1 MPVRRAASSVLVSN
15 LSSGLAIVRSSNL
28 VRSVGRWSSDPVIR
42 DPLDGTAK
50 HDIRDK
56 GEQNRNHRRL
66 RRIERLKHHPL
77 VDGVHHHAKDDDPRR
92 RDEALPQTPAA
103 ALGVANAMYQG
114 PDIRPAPDARVTYA
128 IPHRGDNR
136 HRRLQNEAERH
147 GAAGP
152 IKNVAPQTTKT
163 LGRNAVPERAADDE
177 NHQEADRNSRLNQ
190 RASRRRIAQGWLAPR
205 TTQRNPTWLV
215 EVSIG
220 SAWRAAGR

>member
-114 PDIRPAPDARVTYA
+114 PDIRPAPDPRVMYA
-128 IPHRGDNR
+128 IAQRGDDR
-136 HRRLQNEAERH
+136 HRRLENEAECHR
-147 GAAGP
+147 ALRP
-152 IKNVAPQTTKT
+152 VQDVAPQTTKT
-163 LGRNAVPERAADDE
+163 LDRNAVPERAADDQDD
-177 NHQEADRNSRLNQ
+177 QEPDRQARLNDLRFGWRVGQ
-190 RASRRRIAQGWLAPR
+190 REAGPR
-205 TTQRNPTWLV
+205 TTHRNPTWLV
-215 EVSIG
+215 EVST
-220 SAWRAAGR
+220 S